1 MAEETSAP
9 EPGAGPA
16 PRDER
21 APAPRDER
29 EPAPRDEREPAP
41 RDEREPAPRD
51 EPAPGGAGLRA
62 SHDDRDRAVEVLRV
76 AAGDGRISAEELDER
91 VGAALTAR
99 TYGEL
104 AALISDLPATPGAL
118 PLMPGSPPGAAGAA
132 PKDLVRIQCD
142 ISSARRDGPWLVP
155 KRLEVRVNLGSLT
168 LDFTE
173 AVISWPSL
181 EIDADIQTGSL
192 ILVIAPGILV
202 STDDLAL
209 KTSTVKV
216 DAPWGPEV
224 PVRFRVDV
232 AGRAS
237 VSTITAGP
245 PRPARRPRRSFW
257 QWLLRRRPEQPA
269 LPPGRPERP

>member
-1 MAEETSAP
+1 MAEQTSTP
-9 EPGAGPA
+9 EPGADPA
-16 PRDER
+16 PREER
-21 APAPRDER
+21 APAPRAER
-29 EPAPRDEREPAP
+29 EPAPREEPV
-41 RDEREPAPRD
+41 
-51 EPAPGGAGLRA
+51 PGGAGLRA

-76 AAGDGRISAEELDER
+76 AAGDGRITAEELDER

-104 AALISDLPATPGAL
+104 AALISDLPAAPGSL
-118 PLMPGSPPGAAGAA
+118 PLVPGSPSGAAGVA
-132 PKDLVRIQCD
+132 PKDLVRIDCN

-155 KRLEVRVNLGSLT
+155 KRMEVRLNLGTVT

-181 EIDADIQTGSL
+181 EIDADIQTGTL
-192 ILVIAPGILV
+192 NLVTAPGILV
-202 STDDLAL
+202 STDDLAI

-216 DAPWGPEV
+216 AAPWGPEV
-224 PVRFRVDV
+224 PVRFRIDV

-237 VSTITAGP
+237 ISTITAGP
-245 PRPARRPRRSFW
+245 PRRARPRRSFW

-269 LPPGRPERP
+269 LPPGQ

>member
-1 MAEETSAP
+1 MAEETSVP
-9 EPGAGPA
+9 EPGADPA
-16 PRDER
+16 PRDEP
-21 APAPRDER
+21 ALAPRDER
-29 EPAPRDEREPAP
+29 EPAPSAEPV
-41 RDEREPAPRD
+41 
-51 EPAPGGAGLRA
+51 PGGAGLRA

-104 AALISDLPATPGAL
+104 AALISDLPAAPGSL
-118 PLMPGSPPGAAGAA
+118 PLAPGAAGGAV

-155 KRLEVRVNLGSLT
+155 KRLEVRVNLGTVT

-181 EIDADIQTGSL
+181 EIDADIKTGTL
-192 ILVIAPGILV
+192 ILVTTPGILV
-202 STDDLAL
+202 STDDLAI

-224 PVRFRVDV
+224 PVRFRIDV

-237 VSTITAGP
+237 ISTITAGP
-245 PRPARRPRRSFW
+245 ARPARRPRRSFW

-269 LPPGRPERP
+269 LPPGHR

>member
-1 MAEETSAP
+1 MADEASAP
-9 EPGAGPA
+9 EPGS
-16 PRDER
+16 
-21 APAPRDER
+21 
-29 EPAPRDEREPAP
+29 EPAPRDERELAS
-41 RDEREPAPRD
+41 RVEPV
-51 EPAPGGAGLRA
+51 PGGAGLRA

-76 AAGDGRISAEELDER
+76 AAGDGRITAEELDER

-104 AALISDLPATPGAL
+104 AALIADLPATPGSL
-118 PLMPGSPPGAAGAA
+118 PLVPGSASGAA
-132 PKDLVRIQCD
+132 PKDLVRIRCD
-142 ISSARRDGPWLVP
+142 ISSTRRDGPWVVP
-155 KRLEVRVNLGSLT
+155 KRLEVRVNLGTVT

-209 KTSTVKV
+209 STSSVKV
-216 DAPWGPEV
+216 EAPWGPEV
-224 PVRFRVDV
+224 PVRFRIDV

-237 VSTITAGP
+237 ISTITARP
-245 PRPARRPRRSFW
+245 PRPLRRPRRKFW
-257 QWLLRRRPEQPA
+257 QWLLRRPVQRA
-269 LPPGRPERP
+269 LPPGRH

>member
-9 EPGAGPA
+9 APGDDPA
-16 PRDER
+16 PPGER
-21 APAPRDER
+21 APAPHDEHT
-29 EPAPRDEREPAP
+29 PAQSAG
-41 RDEREPAPRD
+41 
-51 EPAPGGAGLRA
+51 PAPGGAELRA

-76 AAGDGRISAEELDER
+76 AAGDGRITAEELDER

-104 AALISDLPATPGAL
+104 AALISDLPVTPGSL
-118 PLMPGSPPGAAGAA
+118 PLAPGSPPGAAGLA

-155 KRLEVRVNLGSLT
+155 KRLELRVNLGTVT

-224 PVRFRVDV
+224 PVRFRIDV

-237 VSTITAGP
+237 ISTVTAGP
-245 PRPARRPRRSFW
+245 RRLARRPRRSFW
-257 QWLLRRRPEQPA
+257 QWLLRRRPGQTA
-269 LPPGRPERP
+269 LPPGRLGARSRSA

>member
-9 EPGAGPA
+9 EPGADLA

-29 EPAPRDEREPAP
+29 G
-41 RDEREPAPRD
+41 PAPRD
-51 EPAPGGAGLRA
+51 EPVPGGAGLRA

-76 AAGDGRISAEELDER
+76 AAGDGRITAEELDER

-104 AALISDLPATPGAL
+104 AALISDLPAAPGSL
-118 PLMPGSPPGAAGAA
+118 PLVPGSPPGAAGTAA
-132 PKDLVRIQCD
+132 KDLVRIQCD

-155 KRLEVRVNLGSLT
+155 KRLEVRVKLGTVT

-192 ILVIAPGILV
+192 ILVTAPGILV
-202 STDDLAL
+202 STDDLAIM
-209 KTSTVKV
+209 TSTVKV

-224 PVRFRVDV
+224 PVRFRIDV

-237 VSTITAGP
+237 ISTVTAGP

-257 QWLLRRRPEQPA
+257 QWLLRRRPEQRA
-269 LPPGRPERP
+269 LPPGGTR